1 MLKQVSPD
9 RAQKVIDTY
18 VELDNVDTK
27 LLRPEMNLKA
37 QIHVGE
43 YSQVVV
49 VPLSSIQERDGR
61 SFVQV
66 WKPETKSFEW
76 REIQLRTNDGLT
88 AVVESGLNGNEKIR
102 VKPKA

>member
-1 MLKQVSPD
+1 MD
-9 RAQKVIDTY
+9 
-18 VELDNVDTK
+18 EK

-37 QIHVGE
+37 QI
-43 YSQVVV
+43 QVDQYPQAVV
-49 VPLSSIQERDGR
+49 VPLSSIREREGR

-66 WKPETKSFEW
+66 WKEETKSFDW

-88 AVVESGLNGNEKIR
+88 AVVESWLNGNEKIR